1 MRCCLVVLA
10 NIFPCF
16 SRTRWHCLVL
26 FHSLVLEVS
35 LGECVLTRAHQWHLC
50 IMHEGFMNT
59 CKRPLTQKWSCLFE
73 VLQFFLVAV
82 CCEVSLINQLI
93 EETRMLLMEFSQ
105 HFAWRHVATMWFFA
119 FSQASLIIC
128 HILEFFYNIW
138 KRSYNHMDTLIFKL
152 SCGV

>member
-1 MRCCLVVLA
+1 MRCCLVVSA

-35 LGECVLTRAHQWHLC
+35 LGESVLTRAHQWHLC

-73 VLQFFLVAV
+73 VLWFFLVARLLGG
-82 CCEVSLINQLI
+82 EPNKSADRDRAASHGAQLVSCLG
-93 EETRMLLMEFSQ
+93 
-105 HFAWRHVATMWFFA
+105 
-119 FSQASLIIC
+119 IC
-128 HILEFFYNIW
+128 YSNVIFHILTGQSNYQTHFRIILYVKEE
-138 KRSYNHMDTLIFKL
+138 RQSYGHTHF
-152 SCGV
+152 